1 MKLAHDPKRLLLVT
15 HVNLRRDGDR
25 LLIDDQTAAGL
36 RQWCKHFGGL
46 TYFGVAA
53 DEDDARDSS
62 VTWVDISAQPFAA
75 QCELHALPRAY
86 KPQQMARHYR
96 QTRATLAQA
105 IASHHYL
112 CFTIGGLIGDW
123 PAVAALEAI
132 KQGRPYAAWLDRVEP
147 AIIRQGLANAS
158 LKRRLWASVM
168 LPLMERYHRH
178 LLKHSTVALLQGG
191 DTFEHYKPWNA
202 NSHCIYD
209 THTTTADQISAAQLE
224 QKRARIRSGAPLEII
239 YVGRAAAMKGPDDW
253 LDVLTGL
260 SSEQVPFKARWIGD
274 GPALAAMRQ
283 RVGSGPL
290 QDHVQ
295 LSGFKGDRSAIFAA
309 LRASDIVLY
318 CHKTPESPRSLIEA
332 LVAGCPIV
340 GYDTAYPRELTRTS
354 GGGAF
359 APQDDVEGLIATI
372 ARLHRE
378 RGMLENLVTAA
389 ATTGSA
395 YDEDSV
401 YAVRAKLMQQAG
413 SAPTQ

>member
-1 MKLAHDPKRLLLVT
+1 MAHDPKRLLLVT

-36 RQWCKHFGGL
+36 RQWCKHFGGV

-53 DEDDARDSS
+53 DEDDSRDSS
-62 VTWVDISAQPFAA
+62 VTWVDVSAQPFAD

-86 KPQQMARHYR
+86 KPQLMARHYR
-96 QTRATLAQA
+96 QTRATLARA

-158 LKRRLWASVM
+158 LKRRLWASVV

-191 DTFEHYKPWNA
+191 DTFEHYKPWNS

-260 SSEQVPFKARWIGD
+260 SNEQVPFRARWIGD

-295 LSGFKGDRSAIFAA
+295 LSGFEGDRSAIFAA

-340 GYDTAYPRELTRTS
+340 GYDTAYPRELTRTG

-389 ATTGSA
+389 AATGSA